1 MLVAF
6 TLGFDEKF
14 AVRALIRHGVK
25 RDDKIVAI
33 VPRYRVDERTENAL
47 RALDEFAKRYLSSE
61 QIERLEVDV
70 ADFDLAITSLVKAF
84 RSWTARPVVL
94 SLSGGMR
101 ILIIETLL
109 AAIVSDVEMKI
120 EVESED
126 GTTLTVFDNS
136 IFNMALLGILD
147 DVERSAVRYL
157 AGGEMAID
165 TLAELLEASKPTVW
179 RRIRRLIDLGLVE
192 VLERKGK
199 GRKMVVGLTENG
211 RLLSGILE

>member
-6 TLGFDEKF
+6 TLGFDERF
-14 AVRALIRHGVK
+14 AVRALIRHGVQ

-33 VPRYRVDERTENAL
+33 IPRYRVDERTENAL
-47 RALDEFAKRYLSSE
+47 RALNEFAKRYLLSE

-70 ADFDLAITSLVKAF
+70 ADFGPAVVSLVKAF
-84 RSWTARPVVL
+84 RSWTARPIVL

-126 GTTLTVFDNS
+126 GATLTVFDNS
-136 IFNMALLGILD
+136 IFNIALLGILD
-147 DVERSAVRYL
+147 DVEKNVIRYL
-157 AGGEMAID
+157 VRGDMAID
-165 TLAELLEASKPTVW
+165 TLAELLEAAKSTVW
-179 RRIRRLIDLGLVE
+179 RRIRRLISLGLVE

-211 RLLSGILE
+211 RLLSGVLE